1 MTVRY
6 ANRAG
11 KDMQNLPLEDR
22 ERVLNAVDRLAAS
35 GVGDIRALGGP
46 LRGRFRLRVG
56 RWRVIFRRDDDIV
69 VLRVLH
75 RREAYR

>member
-1 MTVRY
+1 
-6 ANRAG
+6 
-11 KDMQNLPLEDR
+11 MQNLPVKDR
-22 ERVLNAVDRLAAS
+22 ERVLNAVDRFAAS

-46 LRGRFRLRVG
+46 WHGRFRLRVG
-56 RWRVIFRRDDDIV
+56 RWRVIFRQDDGIV